1 MGTCGSLNGRGGE
14 LEITYKLLIYIVL
27 WRLEKDWMGVNP
39 WHRTCSFQAWRNMT
53 AIAIHTLEAWAD
65 AGLLRGQTAGVRSL
79 NALVEEIAKTDIPV
93 LLVGE
98 SGTGK
103 EVYARLIHR
112 LSGLGEARLKKVSCA
127 ALDAG
132 RLLGEVKVEL
142 LAGNGSREASPRTV
156 FLDGVD
162 ELDAVCQRALLS
174 LLPDGEPKDC
184 TGKTV
189 SRFVSSTSRNLE
201 KEVEAG
207 RFRRELYFRING
219 VVLRLP
225 PLRERKEDI
234 PALLEYFFQ
243 RHSIEL
249 KKKAPELNS
258 DAHKLL
264 ESYDWPGN
272 IRELENVAK
281 KIVAVGD
288 PALAL
293 ADLRATRVAVH
304 VNYDSCRVSSLKVA
318 SRAASRH
325 AERELIQNALER
337 THWNRKRAAQDLQI
351 SYKSLLYKIKQ
362 TGLEGKKTERG

>member
-1 MGTCGSLNGRGGE
+1 VVRPWYLICLF
-14 LEITYKLLIYIVL
+14 KL
-27 WRLEKDWMGVNP
+27 WK
-39 WHRTCSFQAWRNMT
+39 NMT
-53 AIAIHTLEAWAD
+53 ANAIHTLEAWAD
-65 AGLLRGQTAGVRSL
+65 AGLVRGQAAGVRSL
-79 NALVEEIAKTDIPV
+79 NALVEELAKTDIPV

-112 LSGLGEARLKKVSCA
+112 LSGLGEAPLRKVSCA

-132 RLLGEVKVEL
+132 QLLGEVKEEY
-142 LAGNGSREASPRTV
+142 LAGNTSREASPRTL
-156 FLDGVD
+156 FLDGVH

-174 LLPDGEPKDC
+174 LLPDGEPKVC
-184 TGKTV
+184 VGETIP
-189 SRFVSSTSRNLE
+189 RLISSTSRNLE
-201 KEVEAG
+201 KEIEAG

-234 PALLEYFFQ
+234 AALLEYFFQ
-243 RHSIEL
+243 KHSIEL
-249 KKKAPELNS
+249 KKNTPELNS
-258 DAHKLL
+258 DALKLL

-272 IRELENVAK
+272 IRELENLAK

-293 ADLRATRVAVH
+293 ADLRASRVAVH
-304 VNYDSCRVSSLKVA
+304 VNEDSWRVSSLKVA

>member
-1 MGTCGSLNGRGGE
+1 
-14 LEITYKLLIYIVL
+14 
-27 WRLEKDWMGVNP
+27 
-39 WHRTCSFQAWRNMT
+39 MT
-53 AIAIHTLEAWAD
+53 ATVIHTSEKWAE
-65 AGLLRGQTAGVRSL
+65 AGLIRGQAVGVQSL

-112 LSGLGEARLKKVSCA
+112 LSELGDAPLKKVNCSSP
-127 ALDAG
+127 DAG
-132 RLLGEVKVEL
+132 QLLGELKEEFL
-142 LAGNGSREASPRTV
+142 GGDGGRESPSRTV
-156 FLDGVD
+156 FLDGVH
-162 ELDAVCQRALLS
+162 ELDAVYQRALLS
-174 LLPDGEPKDC
+174 LLPDGEPKGG

-189 SRFVSSTSRNLE
+189 SRFICSTSRNLE
-201 KEVEAG
+201 KEIEAG
-207 RFRRELYFRING
+207 RFRRDLYFRING
-219 VVLRLP
+219 VVLSLP

-234 PALLEYFFQ
+234 PALLERFFL
-243 RHSIEL
+243 RYSNEL
-249 KKKAPELNS
+249 KKSIPELS
-258 DAHKLL
+258 SGARELM

-293 ADLRATRVAVH
+293 ADLRTTRATVQLNDESWRA
-304 VNYDSCRVSSLKVA
+304 SSLKVA

-325 AERELIQNALER
+325 AERELIQKALER

-362 TGLEGKKTERG
+362 TGLEGKKTEGG

>member
-1 MGTCGSLNGRGGE
+1 
-14 LEITYKLLIYIVL
+14 
-27 WRLEKDWMGVNP
+27 
-39 WHRTCSFQAWRNMT
+39 MT

-65 AGLLRGQTAGVRSL
+65 AGLVRGQTAGVRSL
-79 NALVEEIAKTDIPV
+79 NALVEEIAQTDIPV

-112 LSGLGEARLKKVSCA
+112 LSGQGEAPLKKVSCA

-132 RLLGEVKVEL
+132 RLLGEVKEEC
-142 LAGNGSREASPRTV
+142 LAGNASREASPRTL
-156 FLDGVD
+156 FLDGVH

-174 LLPDGEPKDC
+174 LLPDGEPKGG
-184 TGKTV
+184 TGKTIP
-189 SRFVSSTSRNLE
+189 RFISSTSRNLE
-201 KEVEAG
+201 KEIEAG

-243 RHSIEL
+243 KHSIEL
-249 KKKAPELNS
+249 KKNTPELRGE
-258 DAHKLL
+258 ALKLL

-272 IRELENVAK
+272 IRELENLAK
-281 KIVAVGD
+281 RIVAVGD

-304 VNYDSCRVSSLKVA
+304 VNDDNRRASSLKVA